1 MLLELGAFRD
11 GREWRQ
17 VHFVREFR
25 FPAEVQ
31 AAMTAPVIT
40 TATTTTNIIT
50 SAPKATITAL
60 LIIMLLLILL
70 ILLIIILHRLSNW
83 APASHV
89 AIADVKW
96 AQQDHVG

>member
-31 AAMTAPVIT
+31 AAMTSPGIT
-40 TATTTTNIIT
+40 TATTTTNITT

-60 LIIMLLLILL
+60 LIILLFLILL
-70 ILLIIILHRLSNW
+70 ILLIILHRLSNW